1 MNDTPNVEPAFLTT
15 THPADADPFRL
26 LVEAVKDYGIFML
39 DPAGHVS
46 SWNPGAE
53 KSKGYTAPEIIGQHI
68 SVFYTAEDVAAGEP
82 ERGLRIALEDGRFE
96 EEGLRLRK
104 GGSPFWA
111 IVTITNIRDAFGHHI
126 GFANVTRD
134 ITERKAAEDA
144 LRHKEAKLVE
154 ALRLGRMGYWS
165 RDLATGNLEWSENLF
180 DIFGVERTT
189 IVWTYDLFLATIHPD
204 DREKVGQRIA
214 EAEATIGSFDHNY
227 RIVVCGQ
234 VRVIHEIGHVS
245 SSQDGRAVRIT
256 GTARDVTERMRSEDA
271 VRSSEERFRAFMDH
285 SPASAFIKDEEGRY
299 LYVNRTWL
307 RQFDPEPIDWQW
319 KTDYDFWPREVAEL
333 FRSSD
338 AECLDR
344 NAVLQKEETARGA
357 DGVDRTFLVMK
368 FPLIDGGQR
377 RVGGMA
383 WDISDRKRVEDA
395 LVLRDRAIRAATQGL
410 VITDPNRPDN
420 PIVYVS
426 PGFERITGYLSEEVI
441 GRNCRFLQGRDTDP
455 SAETRMHEAIR
466 TGEACTV
473 ELLNYRKDGTP
484 FWNELSISPVRD
496 ATGSLTHFVGV
507 QTDVTARRKLEQQF
521 HQAQKMEVLGRLAGG
536 IAHDFN
542 NLLTIISG
550 YSELILET
558 MPSKDPDRSA
568 VEAISEAGERAAS
581 LTRQL
586 LLFSRHAVL
595 ETKVLDLNQVVRE
608 TQQMLRRMIGEDIQF
623 SAVLAPNIS
632 RVRVDPGQIGQ
643 VLMNLAVNSRDAMPR
658 GGKLTIETSDVE
670 FDEADGI
677 THGSLPPGRYVRLA
691 VTDNGCGMAADVKA
705 HIFEPFFTTK
715 SVGKGTGLGLATVY
729 GIVKQSGG
737 TIEIYSEIG
746 HGTTFKIYLPAVDEP
761 LHPFTNDPRVTNVAG
776 GTETVL
782 IVEDEDAVRAI
793 AERALQTRG
802 YTVLQAENGK
812 KALATIELYR
822 ARIDLLVTDVVMPE
836 LSGRELAEV
845 LVTRYPALK
854 VLYVS
859 GYTDDS
865 VIRHGIL
872 QAEVAFLQKPYTHTS
887 LARKVREVL
896 DAKREPGTG

>member
-1 MNDTPNVEPAFLTT
+1 
-15 THPADADPFRL
+15 
-26 LVEAVKDYGIFML
+26 
-39 DPAGHVS
+39 
-46 SWNPGAE
+46 
-53 KSKGYTAPEIIGQHI
+53 
-68 SVFYTAEDVAAGEP
+68 
-82 ERGLRIALEDGRFE
+82 
-96 EEGLRLRK
+96 
-104 GGSPFWA
+104 
-111 IVTITNIRDAFGHHI
+111 
-126 GFANVTRD
+126 
-134 ITERKAAEDA
+134 
-144 LRHKEAKLVE
+144 
-154 ALRLGRMGYWS
+154 
-165 RDLATGNLEWSENLF
+165 
-180 DIFGVERTT
+180 
-189 IVWTYDLFLATIHPD
+189 
-204 DREKVGQRIA
+204 
-214 EAEATIGSFDHNY
+214 
-227 RIVVCGQ
+227 
-234 VRVIHEIGHVS
+234 
-245 SSQDGRAVRIT
+245 
-256 GTARDVTERMRSEDA
+256 
-271 VRSSEERFRAFMDH
+271 
-285 SPASAFIKDEEGRY
+285 
-299 LYVNRTWL
+299 
-307 RQFDPEPIDWQW
+307 
-319 KTDYDFWPREVAEL
+319 
-333 FRSSD
+333 
-338 AECLDR
+338 
-344 NAVLQKEETARGA
+344 
-357 DGVDRTFLVMK
+357 
-368 FPLIDGGQR
+368 
-377 RVGGMA
+377 
-383 WDISDRKRVEDA
+383 
-395 LVLRDRAIRAATQGL
+395 
-410 VITDPNRPDN
+410 
-420 PIVYVS
+420 
-426 PGFERITGYLSEEVI
+426 
-441 GRNCRFLQGRDTDP
+441 
-455 SAETRMHEAIR
+455 
-466 TGEACTV
+466 
-473 ELLNYRKDGTP
+473 
-484 FWNELSISPVRD
+484 
-496 ATGSLTHFVGV
+496 
-507 QTDVTARRKLEQQF
+507 
-521 HQAQKMEVLGRLAGG
+521 
-536 IAHDFN
+536 
-542 NLLTIISG
+542 
-550 YSELILET
+550 
-558 MPSKDPDRSA
+558 
-568 VEAISEAGERAAS
+568 
-581 LTRQL
+581 
-586 LLFSRHAVL
+586 
-595 ETKVLDLNQVVRE
+595 
-608 TQQMLRRMIGEDIQF
+608 MIGEDIQF